1 MWEPTRQR
9 SVARQFTSRHIKYE
23 EERLH
28 GRRIQ
33 QEFIPLKSA
42 ETNKPSR
49 VEQELLTE
57 KIAMLLNEDD
67 DSFLATRDI
76 ADRQTV
82 FAKLSDEEKSE
93 AAFAVSKMTSMSIEL
108 ESGFQTKPT
117 KKGKVMA
124 NVQETGQDTLRQ
136 YVKSL
141 GQHQVLSPEDE
152 SVLGRQ
158 INVLNDWENKRQQLE
173 ETLLR

>member
-9 SVARQFTSRHIKYE
+9 NVASQFTSRHIKYE
-23 EERLH
+23 EQRLH
-28 GRRIQ
+28 GGRIK
-33 QEFIPLKSA
+33 QEFTPLKSD
-42 ETNKPSR
+42 ETKKPSR

-57 KIAMLLNEDD
+57 KIALLLNEDD
-67 DSFLATRDI
+67 DSFLATHDI

-93 AAFAVSKMTSMSIEL
+93 ASFAVSKMSSMSPEL
-108 ESGFQTKPT
+108 EPILKTRPSI
-117 KKGKVMA
+117 KGKVMA
-124 NVQETGQDTLRQ
+124 NVQETGQDTIRQ
-136 YVKSL
+136 YVKSM

-158 INVLNDWENKRQQLE
+158 INILNDWENKRQQLE